1 MEEEGGV
8 LITVVVVAVVLMAE
22 LLEVCVLLGIAK
34 KEKPQNASQAAPR
47 ACIQTSLFEVYT
59 YLPYSGKIKTKKKG
73 SRI

>member
-34 KEKPQNASQAAPR
+34 ERTRTTKYNWFVFVFSFVNRQEESEYSFLLDISFR
-47 ACIQTSLFEVYT
+47 DITSN
-59 YLPYSGKIKTKKKG
+59 
-73 SRI
+73 